1 MTPTIHAAPR
11 DDASLDD
18 WLEFILQIHPNE
30 IELGLKRVS
39 RVASR
44 LGLSKPAP
52 KVITVAGTNGKGST
66 VKTLETMLRA
76 SGYSTGAYTS
86 PHILRFNERIRL
98 QGEDV
103 PDAAIVNCFARI
115 EAQREPESLS
125 YFEFT
130 TLAALMLFA
139 DAKVDFALLEVGLG
153 GRLDAVNLIDPDCC
167 IITNIAVD
175 HEDWLG
181 RGRENI
187 GAEKAGILRATTPFV
202 FCDRDP
208 PASVLARAAS
218 LGITPLTIDTDF
230 SAQTSL
236 GEWCFEGQSCDGSSL
251 RRETLPLPHLF
262 LDNVVGALQA
272 LACLNALPAA
282 EICRNALRRLYLGGR
297 FDKRRDSA
305 SGRLV
310 ILDAA
315 HNVAAA
321 ELLAQSLRASYS
333 AMTPHSLPGSGK
345 APKLRLVL
353 AAMADKN
360 IEDIVRALDPL
371 VDIWYI
377 AAFEGPRALGATE
390 INKRVSSTLPSAEIK
405 LFDSVLPA
413 YRAACDER
421 PNEEAVVVVTGSFHT
436 LAEVAA
442 LPDLARYELAVE
454 KIEA

>member
-1 MTPTIHAAPR
+1 VTPIKYAAPL

-18 WLEFILQIHPNE
+18 WLAFISQIHPRE
-30 IELGLKRVS
+30 IELGLERVS

-66 VKTLETMLRA
+66 VKTLETVLRA

-86 PHILRFNERIRL
+86 PHILRFSERIRL
-98 QGEDV
+98 QGEEV
-103 PDAAIVNCFARI
+103 ADAAIINCFARI

-139 DAKVDFALLEVGLG
+139 DAEVDFALLEVGLG

-167 IITNIAVD
+167 VITNIALD

-181 RGRENI
+181 KGRENI
-187 GAEKAGILRATTPFV
+187 GAEKAGILRAATPFV

-218 LGITPLTIDTDF
+218 LGVTPLIIDTHF
-230 SAQTSL
+230 SAHTSTD
-236 GEWCFEGQSCDGSSL
+236 EWCFEGQSCNGSIQ
-251 RRETLPLPHLF
+251 RREALPLPHLF

-272 LACLNALPAA
+272 LTCLNALPAA
-282 EICRNALRRLYLGGR
+282 EILRNALRGLHLGGR
-297 FDKRRDSA
+297 FEKRRDLG

-321 ELLAQSLRASYS
+321 ELLAQRLRASYS
-333 AMTPHSLPGSGK
+333 AKSPESLPAPGK
-345 APKLRLVL
+345 PLKIRLVL

-360 IEDIVRALDPL
+360 IEDMVRALDPL

-377 AAFEGPRALGATE
+377 AAFEGARALAATE
-390 INKRVSSTLPSAEIK
+390 INKRVSSTLPTAEIK
-405 LFDSVLPA
+405 FFDAVLPA
-413 YRAACDER
+413 YRAACDEG
-421 PNEEAVVVVTGSFHT
+421 PNEKAVVVVTGSFHT

-442 LPDLARYELAVE
+442 LPDLGRYELAVE
-454 KIEA
+454 